1 MVGLAEEV
9 SSSMKKVIKSP
20 CVIVYNVISFM
31 QQWRVLLSTEDQKL
45 LLRVVKMFK
54 TKMGISGQGP

>member
-1 MVGLAEEV
+1 
-9 SSSMKKVIKSP
+9 
-20 CVIVYNVISFM
+20 M